1 MARRRSL
8 AWTFLRIGALAF
20 GGLGATLALIEE
32 ELVHR
37 QKRLSRESFVEAL
50 TYTKLLPGSTVV
62 QAVAFLSWRLG
73 GWKGAVVWTTAFLL
87 PSAAAMLA
95 LAYGYAQ
102 VAALPAA
109 ASATRGLLA
118 AVVGLLLL
126 TLFRLAHTTVTT
138 PLARGLALAAFAAG
152 TGLQVNVAW
161 IVLAAGLV
169 GILGPRR

>member
-1 MARRRSL
+1 MAGPMAL

-62 QAVAFLSWRLG
+62 QVVAFLSWRLD
-73 GWKGAVVWTTAFLL
+73 GWTGAVLGTSAFLL
-87 PSAAAMLA
+87 PSAAAMLF

-102 VAALPAA
+102 VVALPAA
-109 ASATRGLLA
+109 ASVTRGLLA

-126 TLFRLAHTTVTT
+126 TLFRVARTTVTT
-138 PLARGLALAAFAAG
+138 SLGRVLALAAFAIG
-152 TGLQVNVAW
+152 TGLPANVAW

-169 GILGPRR
+169 GLIGPRR